1 MEPSFK
7 DYFDKLTGSL
17 DAIHAD
23 IRGHTAMLDDLAQWR
38 PDLEKRVD
46 QLAVAVAELQ
56 QARPAPTEEGQSAAA
71 RAPPPPTP
79 PAPLRDHV
87 GTSKSAEGDALGS
100 IDHGIDVIP
109 RGLAP
114 AFASVAT
121 PANGQFPLISPSITS
136 PYAHASQLLAG
147 IGQAHPS
154 IGFPQFTGENPR
166 LWKTLCEQYFH
177 MFGIQERYWVPM
189 ASLNFTGAASVWLQS
204 VQKKLSE
211 LDWESFS
218 SLLCTRFGRDRHRLL
233 IRQFYSLTQK
243 TTVAEYIEQFELI
256 ISHLSAYSESIHPY
270 YYLTRFVEGLRA
282 DIRAVVLVQR
292 PPDLDTACALALL
305 QEEVADG
312 VAQER
317 VRTPPARQNT
327 TDWAGRGNAS
337 TPMVLPPPPPQG
349 RPPTP
354 TTATDWRAIDANRA
368 EGTKLKAL
376 REYRRA
382 RGLCFKCGERWGQ
395 EHTRPTS
402 VQLHVVEELLELFS
416 IDSPDGPPTPRRE
429 EQHTETAMAIS
440 RHALTGSSA
449 PKAIRLHAWLQGRE
463 VLVLVDSGSSTSFL
477 DACLASSLSGVV
489 HLRRPCRV
497 KVADGGELCC
507 VSHIPKCCWTTQG
520 QEFTTDMKILPLGA
534 YDAIV
539 GMDWLEEHSP
549 MNVDWRG
556 KHMLI
561 TTPQGPAHL
570 QGHSDGVA
578 PCSEINGLQLYS
590 LQRQGALSQVIQLCQ
605 ITEGDEIYAPTPDNI
620 QAVIDQFS
628 DVFGEPT
635 ELPPRRACDHRIP
648 LMPGAQLVNLRP
660 YRQKPEHKD
669 EIEKQVREMLKAGI
683 IQRSHSPFSSPVILV
698 KKKDGTWPL
707 CVDYRHLNAM
717 TIVGKYPV
725 PVIEELLDELH
736 GAQWFSKLDLRAGYH
751 QIRLADGEEFK
762 TAFQTHSGHFE
773 FKVLSFGLA
782 GGPATFIEAV
792 TDTLQPLLRECVL
805 SFFDDILVFS
815 KTLEAHAEHLRQ
827 VFTLLRRDQWKVKLS
842 KCAFGQQRISYL
854 GHVISAEGVATD
866 PSKIKDVVAW
876 PTPTNVKEVRDSS
889 WV

>member
-23 IRGHTAMLDDLAQWR
+23 IRGHTAKLDDLAQWR

-56 QARPAPTEEGQSAAA
+56 QARPAPTAEGQSAVA

-114 AFASVAT
+114 AFVSVAT
-121 PANGQFPLISPSITS
+121 PANG
-136 PYAHASQLLAG
+136 
-147 IGQAHPS
+147 
-154 IGFPQFTGENPR
+154 E
-166 LWKTLCEQYFH
+166 
-177 MFGIQERYWVPM
+177 
-189 ASLNFTGAASVWLQS
+189 
-204 VQKKLSE
+204 
-211 LDWESFS
+211 
-218 SLLCTRFGRDRHRLL
+218 
-233 IRQFYSLTQK
+233 K

-270 YYLTRFVEGLRA
+270 YYLTRFVEGFCA

-312 VAQER
+312 VARER

-337 TPMVLPPPPPQG
+337 MPMVLPPPPPQG

-354 TTATDWRAIDANRA
+354 TTATDRRAIDANRA

-376 REYRRA
+376 REYRCA

-395 EHTRPTS
+395 EHTCPTS

-416 IDSPDGPPTPRRE
+416 IDSLDGRPTPRRE
-429 EQHTETAMAIS
+429 EQHTETTMAIS

-477 DACLASSLSGVV
+477 DAGLASSLSGVV

-507 VSHIPKCCWTTQG
+507 VSHIPKCYWTTQG

-648 LMPGAQLVNLRP
+648 LMPGAQPVDLRP
-660 YRQKPEHKD
+660 YRHKPEHKD
-669 EIEKQVREMLKAGI
+669 EKEKQVREMLKAGI
-683 IQRSHSPFSSPVILV
+683 IQCSHSPFSSPVILV
-698 KKKDGTWPL
+698 KKKDGTWRL

-736 GAQWFSKLDLRAGYH
+736 GAGYH

-782 GGPATFIEAV
+782 GGPTTFIEAV
-792 TDTLQPLLRECVL
+792 TDTLQPLLR
-805 SFFDDILVFS
+805 
-815 KTLEAHAEHLRQ
+815 
-827 VFTLLRRDQWKVKLS
+827 
-842 KCAFGQQRISYL
+842 
-854 GHVISAEGVATD
+854 
-866 PSKIKDVVAW
+866 
-876 PTPTNVKEVRDSS
+876 
-889 WV
+889 